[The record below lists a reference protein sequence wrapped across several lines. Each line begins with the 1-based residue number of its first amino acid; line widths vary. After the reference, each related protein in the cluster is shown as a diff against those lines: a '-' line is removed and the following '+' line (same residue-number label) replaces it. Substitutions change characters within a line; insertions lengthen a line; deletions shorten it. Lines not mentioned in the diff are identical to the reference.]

1 MEYKTGFLF
10 TINISQRDVLEFD
23 LNLDLTDMAIY
34 ALFKHIAISDASRRI
49 YESGKVFYQFS
60 RQFIIDQL
68 PIIGINTKSGISKR
82 LQNLVA
88 AKILVP
94 YERNKTEGISY
105 FCFGEMHG
113 VLHDRSMN
121 SGKVV
126 DNAIVTENEHLSTNG
141 YSTYQPTDI
150 APINF
155 GTQYNSTID
164 KLHNNKEVEDKQKKT
179 VAKKTTDKPQQTE
192 QEVPT
197 TTDETFTELAGSS
210 EFIWRMRHTSDAE
223 LNAKLTTWAF
233 TEILSQLPAI
243 CTKHGKQYTDEQL
256 QAWTKQQ
263 LTTDKVNVLKTTF
276 SMYGE
281 PLHSDTVKHLLN
293 RANWQLRERGG
304 LDIAAVAVKPQTKR
318 NVNYE
323 TPFK

>member
-1 MEYKTGFLF
+1 MNDKPNYYG
-10 TINISQRDVLEFD
+10 
-23 LNLDLTDMAIY
+23 
-34 ALFKHIAISDASRRI
+34 
-49 YESGKVFYQFS
+49 
-60 RQFIIDQL
+60 II
-68 PIIGINTKSGISKR
+68 PAEVR
-82 LQNLVA
+82 
-88 AKILVP
+88 
-94 YERNKTEGISY
+94 Y
-105 FCFGEMHG
+105 
-113 VLHDRSMN
+113 
-121 SGKVV
+121 
-126 DNAIVTENEHLSTNG
+126 STNVSSG
-141 YSTYQPTDI
+141 AKLLYCEITALT
-150 APINF
+150 
-155 GTQYNSTID
+155 NSTGECWASNGYFA
-164 KLHNNKEVEDKQKKT
+164 KLYSKSNDTISRWVSELEKAGFITVVVEKVDGTSRYISIVKDAVSLPGGLGKNAVPVRQKRQTGLGKNAEYNITLNNTNNKEEDKPKKT

-233 TEILSQLPAI
+233 TEIFSQLPSI
-243 CTKHGKQYTDEQL
+243 CAKHGKQYTDEQL

-304 LDIAAVAVKPQTKR
+304 LDIAMVAVKPQGTKR